1 MAGPKRLLTPMS
13 PGQQLRAGH
22 LPRRLIQLMIGLSL
36 FGASVVMV
44 IRSGLGQ
51 PPWDVFHVGL
61 AARTGLSLGTVIVL
75 VGVVVLL
82 SWIPLREIPGVGTV
96 LNTVWIGVAAD
107 VAMRVI
113 QTPDHLLGRVALLLG
128 GVVGNAL
135 AASLYIGTQ
144 LGPGPRDG
152 LMTGLHRRTGVSLR
166 VIRTVIEVTV
176 LAAGWVLGGLVGIGT
191 LVYALAIGPL
201 IQLSLPYCIIPAS
214 QQPVTRGD
222 DAGPAP
228 PGEGN

>member
-1 MAGPKRLLTPMS
+1 MAGSKSLLTPMS
-13 PGQQLRAGH
+13 PAQQLRAGR
-22 LPRRLIQLMIGLSL
+22 LPRRLTQLMVGLSL

-51 PPWDVFHVGL
+51 PPWDVFHVGVS
-61 AARTGLSLGTVIVL
+61 ARTGLSLGTVIVL

-82 SWIPLREIPGVGTV
+82 SWIPLREIPGLGTV

-113 QTPDHLLGRVALLLG
+113 QTPDHILGRVGLLLA

-152 LMTGLHRRTGVSLR
+152 LMTGLHRKTGISLR
-166 VIRTVIEVTV
+166 VIRTVIEV
-176 LAAGWVLGGLVGIGT
+176 AALVIGWILGGLVGIGT

-201 IQLSLPYCIIPAS
+201 IQLSLPYCIIPAER
-214 QQPVTRGD
+214 PVTG
-222 DAGPAP
+222 DAGAEPP
-228 PGEGN
+228 QPGEGN